1 VVLQHD
7 GADNQRIFMLTREF
21 AHAGH
26 VTRVTITR
34 SAVGWDLREERDDRI
49 VRRMNYTDWHRV
61 ERAIQ
66 VIELAGQRNEDAPS

>member
-1 VVLQHD
+1 
-7 GADNQRIFMLTREF
+7 MLTREF

-34 SAVGWDLREERDDRI
+34 SDVGWDLREERDNRV
-49 VRRMNYTDWHRV
+49 VRHMNYTDWHRV

-66 VIELAGQRNEDAPS
+66 VIELAEQQRDGNAAG